1 MASIFA
7 HVAVV
12 IWMYFLLKKKFDF
25 TSLLLG
31 GLIID
36 IESLRMFFEA
46 VIVKGYSLTDL
57 FFKYNIVFLECD
69 KGPNFVVLCEV
80 FNMKLIHSLIGSI
93 FILLPLSLIIR
104 YLLNNKTF
112 REKGFKII
120 LFSVVI
126 GLMCHLILDLPA
138 HRNLS
143 IFYPFKNYENN
154 PFLFTSTMS
163 YSLLSIVVSV
173 IIFFY
178 LYKKGYLKEIRLEL
192 TKIRKISP
200 QDLIHE
206 EHI

>member
-1 MASIFA
+1 
-7 HVAVV
+7 
-12 IWMYFLLKKKFDF
+12 
-25 TSLLLG
+25 
-31 GLIID
+31 
-36 IESLRMFFEA
+36 
-46 VIVKGYSLTDL
+46 
-57 FFKYNIVFLECD
+57 
-69 KGPNFVVLCEV
+69 
-80 FNMKLIHSLIGSI
+80 MKLIHSLIGSI